1 MKNRNLLESFSHAL
15 DGIGHT
21 IRNERNMRIHL
32 VAAVLAICAAIIFK
46 VSAIEYVMI
55 FIAIGLVLICEIINT
70 IVELIFDVLYKDY
83 NENAKLAKD
92 MAAGATLIAAL
103 LAVVVGIF
111 IFGWRVMEWITK
123 L

>member
-21 IRNERNMRIHL
+21 IRTERNMKIHL
-32 VAAVLAICAAIIFK
+32 VAAVLAICAAIFFRIS
-46 VSAIEYVMI
+46 VIEYVMV
-55 FIAIGLVLICEIINT
+55 FIAIGLVLICEILNT

-83 NENAKLAKD
+83 NKNAKLAKD
-92 MAAGATLIAAL
+92 MAAGATLLAAL
-103 LAVVVGIF
+103 MAVIVGIC
-111 IFGWRVMEWITK
+111 IFGWRVLEWITK